1 MLNLITN
8 HAISHFRINSLAF
21 SQIHRHLGHHPPS
34 LIMTTRI
41 MNSVSESLV
50 SRLMQILMTITMMIG
65 NSKLQNQRTRLATRI
80 PSMME
85 GQIQESLFV
94 GLRLRYNFSLVQKH
108 ILPAETRAFFFS
120 MDILKDFITK
130 HNFPN
135 DVPDE
140 LVEDCSNWI
149 IVDPLVI

>member
-1 MLNLITN
+1 MAPLGWSGLP
-8 HAISHFRINSLAF
+8 AISATRPTRSLSPAVISKTILNYDASF
-21 SQIHRHLGHHPPS
+21 
-34 LIMTTRI
+34 
-41 MNSVSESLV
+41 ES
-50 SRLMQILMTITMMIG
+50 QILMTITMMIG